1 MTLAQN
7 PKFDFVFLGQSI
19 LRYEVP
25 LDIFTTINSIY
36 QNNFD
41 TLDPANKQLIGKIQN
56 EHSLFYGGKDE
67 SKMKNHNKLTQD
79 VIKYFMDMFR
89 HYLNWNRIES
99 QELHLNSIWVNEMK
113 EHEYNPVHIHRG
125 TLFTG
130 LSSVM
135 ILSLPSTY
143 GKEYSNEEVPQN
155 GKLQILG
162 SASGQFAKIDYQ
174 PSLNVRDFYIFPYD
188 MRHCVYPF
196 NSTNET
202 RRTLAANCDVLFDPI
217 KNRGVS

>member
-41 TLDPANKQLIGKIQN
+41 TLDPANKQLVGKIQN

-67 SKMKNHNKLTQD
+67 SKMKNHNKLTRN

-89 HYLNWNRIES
+89 HYLNWNKIKEYN
-99 QELHLNSIWVNEMK
+99 LHLNSIWVNQMK

-143 GKEYSNEEVPQN
+143 GKEYSNDEVPQN

-162 SASGQFAKIDYQ
+162 SASGQFAKVDFQ
-174 PSLNVRDFYIFPYD
+174 PELKVRDFFIFPYD

-202 RRTLAANCDVLFDPI
+202 RRTLAANCDVQFDPI

>member
-7 PKFDFVFLGQSI
+7 PKFNFVFLGQSI

-25 LDIFTTINSIY
+25 LDIFSTINSIY

-41 TLDPANKQLIGKIQN
+41 TLDPANKQLVGKIEN

-89 HYLNWNRIES
+89 HYLNWNKIKDY
-99 QELHLNSIWVNEMK
+99 ELHLNSIWVNQMK

-143 GKEYSNEEVPQN
+143 GKEYSNDEVPQN

-162 SASGQFAKIDYQ
+162 SASGQFAKIDFQ
-174 PSLNVRDFYIFPYD
+174 PSLKVRDFFIFPYD

-202 RRTLAANCDVLFDPI
+202 RRTLAANCDVNFDPI